1 MERRQNA
8 RRNCRQMIKLVAGGK
23 EHSGIITNASK
34 QGLYI
39 QTSLPFKAGEMVEV
53 IFESGTRRYRTRA
66 QIRWSKN
73 VPLRYHSLAKRGIG
87 VLTLETTEI
96 ST

>member
-8 RRNCRQMIKLVAGGK
+8 RQRCRQVVKLVTGGK
-23 EHSGIITNASK
+23 EHSGIITNASRR
-34 QGLYI
+34 GLYI
-39 QTSLPFKAGEMVEV
+39 QTSFPFRAGEIIDV
-53 IFESGTRRYRTRA
+53 IFETGAKRYRTRA

-87 VLTLETTEI
+87 VLTLETREI
-96 ST
+96 DN